1 MMREGAKVA
10 YTGAEEGGLEVGDR
24 GKVVSVDGNIC
35 HVLWTSGAK
44 VHQITPHY
52 DSTLVTVTGASNDH
66 GLDDSLEVGSLLTFS
81 ARNSFD
87 AGGSVQVVS
96 EMAEMGHLGTFS
108 EIAEE
113 ALSLVAARVR
123 QDPSFRMVTADLE
136 EDEAE
141 EVYRIAS
148 ACLIRDA
155 FGHEESDD

>member
-10 YTGAEEGGLEVGDR
+10 YTGAEGDGLVVGDR
-24 GKVVSVDGNIC
+24 GKVVSADGTVC
-35 HVLWTSGAK
+35 HVLWSTGAK

-52 DSTLVTVTGASNDH
+52 EASLVTMSGFTDDH
-66 GLDDSLEVGSLLTFS
+66 GLEDSLDVGGLVTFS

-87 AGGSVQVVS
+87 AGGSIQVVS
-96 EMAEMGHLGTFS
+96 ELADLGHLAAFS

-113 ALSLVAARVR
+113 AISLISARVR
-123 QDPSFRMVTADLE
+123 QDPSFRVATADLD

-141 EVYRIAS
+141 QVFRLAS

-155 FGHEESDD
+155 FGNEDGDE